1 MDDEKPIDIRDRIAL
16 EILNGIIS
24 HSHGEI
30 YEVKTFFDCINHPD
44 KDNQKYA
51 ATHFEKL
58 VRACYKA
65 ADIVRKVRL
74 SSFE

>member
-1 MDDEKPIDIRDRIAL
+1 MDDEKPIDLRDRIAL

-24 HSHGEI
+24 HSHREV
-30 YEVKTFFDCINHPD
+30 YEARTFFDFINHPD
-44 KDNQKYA
+44 ENNQRHA